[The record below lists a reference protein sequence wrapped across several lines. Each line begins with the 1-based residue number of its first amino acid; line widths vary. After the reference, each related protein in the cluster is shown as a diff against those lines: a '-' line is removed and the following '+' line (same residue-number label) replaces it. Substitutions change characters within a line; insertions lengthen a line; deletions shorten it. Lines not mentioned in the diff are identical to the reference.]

1 MLNLEG
7 ITLTQEE
14 IDYIEEKLG
23 WELGKSCMHRAIC
36 YKAMGCTPDDIVEA
50 LTFL

>member
-23 WELGKSCMHRAIC
+23 CKLGIGGVQRAIY
-36 YKAMGCTPDDIVEA
+36 YKAIGCTPDDIVEA